1 MQRSLSAMEMRT
13 AITISESFKSG
24 RKAILTHAREGTFV
38 GRVACQLDSKA
49 EVFSTE
55 ATAVPALLIKTASG
69 YYLMYLLGS
78 LKSGRSYY
86 LVSHTSLTYIALP
99 TSHSPTSLLPTSPL
113 LQYFHLQ

>member
-13 AITISESFKSG
+13 AIAISESFKSG

-38 GRVACQLDSKA
+38 GRVACQLGSEV

-69 YYLMYLLGS
+69 Y
-78 LKSGRSYY
+78 
-86 LVSHTSLTYIALP
+86 
-99 TSHSPTSLLPTSPL
+99 
-113 LQYFHLQ
+113 